1 MGMLPEGRRARI
13 LEEVARLGMA
23 RVTDL
28 AQRLGVSPVTIRR
41 DLNELVDDGALRRV
55 HGGVVAVAA
64 VRGEEPETQPGR
76 HVTIGML
83 VPSLDYY
90 WPGIVEGAQV
100 EAGARGL
107 GLVLRGTAYGA
118 GDVRAEVERLLEGG
132 ADALLL
138 APDVDA
144 GATSELLGWLA
155 ERGIPAVLV
164 EREGRLPSGRCPAES
179 VTSDHAGGAEAAVA
193 HLLAAGHRR
202 IGLIAHSGSPHA
214 AAITEGWREALT
226 TAGLVAVG
234 WELPLDRSRPA
245 PVAEAVESALAQG
258 LTALLVHADREA
270 MAVAQ
275 ILESHGVQV
284 PRDLSIVAYDDEV
297 AGLFDPPLT
306 AVRPPRESIGRAA
319 VALLAER
326 MADPDRPAHRVV
338 ISPRLTIRESVAA
351 PRDAQG
357 QTNGHT

>member
-13 LEEVARLGMA
+13 LDEVKQLGMA

-28 AQRLGVSPVTIRR
+28 AERLGVSPVTIRR
-41 DLNELVDDGALRRV
+41 DLNDLVDDGALRRV

-64 VRGEEPETQPGR
+64 GRDGEHVAPPGR
-76 HVTIGML
+76 DETIGML

-90 WPGIVEGAQV
+90 WPGIVEGAQA
-100 EAGARGL
+100 EAAARGL

-132 ADALLL
+132 VDGLLL
-138 APDVDA
+138 APDVDSR
-144 GATSELLGWLA
+144 ATSELLGWLA
-155 ERGIPAVLV
+155 ERRVPIVLV
-164 EREGRLPSGRCPAES
+164 EREGHLPSGLGVAES
-179 VTSDHAGGAEAAVA
+179 VTADHAGGAEAAVA

-214 AAITEGWREALT
+214 AAITGGWREALAA
-226 TAGLVAVG
+226 AGIEAGG
-234 WELPLDRSRPA
+234 WELPLDRSRAA
-245 PVAEAVESALAQG
+245 PVAEAVERALAQG

-270 MAVAQ
+270 MTVAQ

-284 PRDLSIVAYDDEV
+284 PRDVSIVAYDDEV

-306 AVRPPRESIGRAA
+306 AVRPPRESIGHAA
-319 VALLAER
+319 VSLLAER
-326 MADPDRPAHRVV
+326 MADPDRPAHRIV
-338 ISPRLTIRESVAA
+338 ISPRLTFRDSVAA